1 MSLVLTP
8 QRTDTE
14 QMKSDRRKNFP
25 TASDVRIGRA
35 DIQPMLLV

>member
-1 MSLVLTP
+1 MTLVLT
-8 QRTDTE
+8 QERTDSE

-35 DIQPMLLV
+35 CRG